1 MRLYPFLAG
10 VFTQSLPDAITA
22 LVAFT
27 GLFGGAAHY
36 AAVLARW
43 DKDRVERATATGF
56 FFGFAA
62 CGLGLLIDYTA

>member
-1 MRLYPFLAG
+1 MAG
-10 VFTQSLPDAITA
+10 VFTERLPDAITA

-43 DKDRVERATATGF
+43 DKGRVERATASGF
-56 FFGFAA
+56 FFGFVICALA
-62 CGLGLLIDYTA
+62 LLTDYAT